1 MDPIF
6 FVEIAIVGLIMAT
19 QIWVFVK
26 NSQAIRSLGQLIP
39 PASQVRLLP
48 QAQGKAANLQAPAA
62 SSPAFQEIVLHSNSY
77 LDKNPGAVRF
87 IPLRDIA
94 VARTESLAQAIE
106 ANLPLPLYIGLLCTF
121 TGVIIGL
128 VEIAFIGVTEA
139 AIQAFIGGVLI
150 GMVGSAAGLAMTT
163 RSNFAYKNARQLK
176 DEKLEGYLELL
187 RREVVAQES
196 APNIAG
202 IEGLRSQLSAFHD
215 GFRQYQEYVNQSLSG
230 SLRLFQDLKLAFGE
244 VQQVEH
250 SLQSI
255 GRSLQGSDSLISR
268 QQAFFEQYATKAE
281 DMSRRLQA
289 TWQQAEDITHQAVDQ
304 RIRQLDQSS
313 QAAFVKMDQYLAA
326 LGGDRQV
333 AAAALSKEFGSL
345 QQEVNSLQAANLQ
358 VGQQL
363 LQVIQATQQ
372 REIALHQ
379 ELKELKAAMATPG
392 RPFTDSW
399 GFRLFVLIGSLA
411 SLAALG
417 GLSFYVYQ
425 TYFA

>member
-6 FVEIAIVGLIMAT
+6 FVEIAIVALIMAS

-48 QAQGKAANLQAPAA
+48 QVPGKAANLQAPAA
-62 SSPAFQEIVLHSNSY
+62 SSPAFQEIVLHSNAY

-128 VEIAFIGVTEA
+128 IEIAFIGVTEA

-163 RSNFAYKNARQLK
+163 RSNFAYKNAKQLK

-196 APNIAG
+196 APNTAG
-202 IEGLRSQLSAFHD
+202 IEGLRTQLSAFHE
-215 GFRQYQEYVNQSLSG
+215 GFRQYQEYVNQSLG
-230 SLRLFQDLKLAFGE
+230 SSVRLFQDLKVAFGE
-244 VQQVEH
+244 VQKVEQG
-250 SLQSI
+250 LQAI
-255 GRSLQGSDSLISR
+255 GRSLQSSDSLISR
-268 QQAFFEQYATKAE
+268 QQDFFEQYAAKAE
-281 DMSRRLQA
+281 AMSRRLQA
-289 TWQQAEDITHQAVDQ
+289 TWEQAEEFTQLAVDHKIKQ
-304 RIRQLDQSS
+304 IDQSS

-333 AAAALSKEFGSL
+333 AGEALSKEFGSL
-345 QQEVNSLQAANLQ
+345 RQEVESLQAANLQ

-363 LQVIQATQQ
+363 LQVIQASQK
-372 REIALHQ
+372 REIALH
-379 ELKELKAAMATPG
+379 EELKALLTAVAAPA

-399 GFRLFVLIGSLA
+399 GFRLFVLIGSLT